1 MKLKL
6 SNAKFKDSLFFYKLR
21 NDIDNRKNFIY
32 SKKISFN
39 DHDKWFKNSLKNK
52 LNTFY
57 KIVVNKNQR
66 CGYLRFKENKSSFDV
81 SICIDKK
88 FRKKNIASEALLCAE
103 EKLKNRKHFTSVV
116 KKDNNASKLLFLKVG
131 YSIFKK
137 DKKFIHM
144 KKKVGAIK
152 IINKIE
158 SIRKKNNSNW
168 MDLLRLAYKK
178 SPIESAKI
186 MSRIYKDD
194 SEISKLVKKLVKN

>member
-116 KKDNNASKLLFLKVG
+116 KKDNNA
-131 YSIFKK
+131 
-137 DKKFIHM
+137 
-144 KKKVGAIK
+144 
-152 IINKIE
+152 
-158 SIRKKNNSNW
+158 
-168 MDLLRLAYKK
+168 
-178 SPIESAKI
+178 
-186 MSRIYKDD
+186 
-194 SEISKLVKKLVKN
+194 